1 MSVSTSKSLNQS
13 NNNYPIQNDSDE
25 FEINMEISNGTVAI
39 IKINL
44 NDEFY
49 SQINE
54 LCNICKLNEFDRL
67 IFIKKII
74 EEIEKIIN
82 EEETIINHNSNNNT
96 DNDDDINNTDNTDN
110 NNIDNNNDKNN
121 NNNDNNNI
129 DNNNIDNNNNN
140 IKNKNNDFTMS
151 SFSVVEDLENKAN
164 QNNNNILINKN
175 NSYINN
181 DNKNNIL
188 NINNSNPFAKFQTV
202 LPPNSNP
209 NLYNYNYQTN
219 NNNTNFFSQS
229 NYFKN
234 KPNNK
239 NNINNVFMV
248 SQSQTDRLHLYNNQS
263 SSKEINNNYKNN
275 NYIYKKEYQPSFS
288 KFKINDFNQNKN
300 NKNLSASLNSSQ
312 NEIPKLNSSIVLTPN
327 REHRQKATR
336 VADILMKINSNDIL
350 YDVITKIYSNN
361 IFNELMSSK
370 VNMNLIQSVEQTIKE
385 ATRLEDEEE
394 KKIIKKNKS
403 FNFSKNN
410 NNNKFLNNEY
420 NNNFNNNFYNNNDND
435 NNNNNDEKM
444 NIYELKSNDEY
455 NNNEDNNIDNENIN
469 KNIYNLKNNYI
480 YNNGEKLKKI
490 PRANGNKH
498 IMNDLKKQKN
508 IDKLNNE
515 LIKKYPN
522 TSKTILGYDKFR
534 TGDNNFVKSLRK
546 SSSGK
551 NINNSFNNNNKFNN
565 FTNITGGY
573 FDDSL
578 QNGGESKLISYKS
591 NKYFKNCQSPVK
603 DYIQGKQNIFL

>member
-1 MSVSTSKSLNQS
+1 
-13 NNNYPIQNDSDE
+13 
-25 FEINMEISNGTVAI
+25 
-39 IKINL
+39 
-44 NDEFY
+44 
-49 SQINE
+49 
-54 LCNICKLNEFDRL
+54 
-67 IFIKKII
+67 
-74 EEIEKIIN
+74 
-82 EEETIINHNSNNNT
+82 
-96 DNDDDINNTDNTDN
+96 
-110 NNIDNNNDKNN
+110 
-121 NNNDNNNI
+121 
-129 DNNNIDNNNNN
+129 
-140 IKNKNNDFTMS
+140 MS
-151 SFSVVEDLENKAN
+151 SFSVVEDLENKNN
-164 QNNNNILINKN
+164 QNINNILINKDN
-175 NSYINN
+175 NYIKN
-181 DNKNNIL
+181 DNINNIL
-188 NINNSNPFAKFQTV
+188 STNNSNPFAKFQTV

-234 KPNNK
+234 KPSNK
-239 NNINNVFMV
+239 NNNNNIFMV
-248 SQSQTDRLHLYNNQS
+248 SQSQSDRFHIYNNQS
-263 SSKEINNNYKNN
+263 KFN

-312 NEIPKLNSSIVLTPN
+312 KEIPKLNSSIVLTPN

-361 IFNELMSSK
+361 IFDELMSSK
-370 VNMNLIQSVEQTIKE
+370 VNINLIESVEQTIKE

-410 NNNKFLNNEY
+410 NNNFLNNDY
-420 NNNFNNNFYNNNDND
+420 NNNINNNNFYYNNDND
-435 NNNNNDEKM
+435 ENNNDEKM

-455 NNNEDNNIDNENIN
+455 NNNEDNNNDNENLN
-469 KNIYNLKNNYI
+469 KNIYNLKNSYI
-480 YNNGEKLKKI
+480 YDNGEKLKKI

-508 IDKLNNE
+508 INKLNNE

-603 DYIQGKQNIFL
+603 DYIQGKPNIFL